1 MTETLPATVSAAR
14 RERINSA
21 GHLSL
26 VPPAEDGPPLLIALD
41 FHFETN
47 VRKVFR
53 AWRRCML
60 KRALIVRDPAIY
72 LRELEKHPNLNSPDF
87 LADWVAA
94 KKSIDMGIDLFL
106 DLR

>member
-1 MTETLPATVSAAR
+1 MDLIYTVS
-14 RERINSA
+14 IW
-21 GHLSL
+21 LL
-26 VPPAEDGPPLLIALD
+26 PVLIAID

-53 AWRRCML
+53 AWRRAML

-72 LRELEKHPNLNSPDF
+72 LRELEQHPNLNSPGF
-87 LADWVAA
+87 LEDWVAA
-94 KKSIDMGIDLFL
+94 KKSVDQGVDLFL